1 MPDIESS
8 VYQRYRD
15 QGVLVFGI
23 HPGDPPEKVEDFIEQ
38 TGVTF
43 PIVADENFSRGLFA
57 FPAGVGYPYPRDVV
71 IGKDLRVHSIK
82 NSFDVAEMD
91 ALVQS
96 LLAE

>member
-1 MPDIESS
+1 M
-8 VYQRYRD
+8 Y
-15 QGVLVFGI
+15 GI
-23 HPGDPPEKVEDFIEQ
+23 HPGDPPNLVTDFVEQ

-43 PIVADENFSRGLFA
+43 PIIADEGSTKNEFS
-57 FPAGVGYPYPRDVV
+57 FPGGVGYPYPRDVV
-71 IGKDLRVHSIK
+71 IGKDLRVRSIK